1 MKRFEMV
8 KAEQIKIFIQAAPS
22 GLPVVIP
29 RQSTA
34 PADAPEQSPV
44 EVPAESPVDPPAA
57 PTTVP
62 PKMTEDSSGITESQW
77 ATFKKWG
84 CRGTDFDW
92 FALDRE
98 GHLGVFTT
106 AREGPVPLP
115 IWEHCDQFLRLQE
128 WVKSLPSLAPA
139 VQVFVS
145 GANYREWSEYALKGL
160 FAFDYQSDLGAKE
173 PEGYD
178 LIAQPTATMNVRHP
192 EVEKMVG
199 WLPVLDLDFS
209 ASPVVSTAFIL
220 PYGVHE

>member
-1 MKRFEMV
+1 MV

-29 RQSTA
+29 RQGSSPVEA
-34 PADAPEQSPV
+34 PVESAADAPAPN
-44 EVPAESPVDPPAA
+44 PVDLPTPPAI
-57 PTTVP
+57 VP
-62 PKMTEDSSGITESQW
+62 PKAMEDSSGISESQW

-115 IWEHCDQFLRLQE
+115 IWEHREQFMQLRE
-128 WVKSLPSLAPA
+128 WVAKLPSLAPA

-145 GANYREWSEYALKGL
+145 EANYREWAEYALKGL
-160 FAFDYQSDLGAKE
+160 YAFDYQSDLGGKA

-178 LIAQPTATMNVRHP
+178 LIAQPTATLNARDP
-192 EVEKMVG
+192 EVQIMVG

-209 ASPVVSTAFIL
+209 AGPVVSTAFIL
-220 PYGVHE
+220 PYGVHD